1 MPETLGHVQRSVS
14 APTLD
19 SVLDL
24 PRSVRLALWG
34 TAVLTGGAQVAAAV
48 EAVRTDDEPHDVE
61 VDEASL
67 PGVAD
72 LATDLGGL
80 LEQLRAAGVPGLRAV
95 LPAPGDP
102 LGLPGPSGFNL
113 AALEAGECVLTE
125 PPAQGPWW
133 GLVPQITPFGSEWE
147 PGTLVSWRVHGITSR
162 RVTDVIGVAEAERA
176 LREAMRDATEE
187 LSRLDVARWRE
198 DAADRLAAVRSGA
211 LGPKVLPPTT
221 PPRCVQVLATA
232 ARVRAIVAL
241 ASEDDG
247 AAVTG
252 DEAVRRAQ
260 ALRDLDTVCRR
271 AMAAAANGILE
282 PAR

>member
-1 MPETLGHVQRSVS
+1 M
-14 APTLD
+14 
-19 SVLDL
+19 LDL

-34 TAVLTGGAQVAAAV
+34 TAVLTGGAQVSAAV
-48 EAVRTDDEPHDVE
+48 AAVSTEDEPHDVE
-61 VDEASL
+61 PDQTSL
-67 PGVAD
+67 PVAPA
-72 LATDLGGL
+72 LIGDLGGL
-80 LEQLRAAGVPGLRAV
+80 LEHLRAVGVPGLRAV

-102 LGLPGPSGFNL
+102 LGLPGPAAFN
-113 AALEAGECVLTE
+113 AAAVEAAECVLTE
-125 PPAQGPWW
+125 PPVQGPWW
-133 GLVPQITPFGSEWE
+133 GVVPQITPFGSEWE
-147 PGTLVSWRVHGITSR
+147 PGTLVTWRVHAIASR
-162 RVTDVIGVAEAERA
+162 RATDVISVGEAERA

-198 DAADRLAAVRSGA
+198 DAADRLAVVRSGA
-211 LGPKVLPPTT
+211 LGAEVLPPST

-252 DEAVRRAQ
+252 HEAVRRAQ